1 MQPCGRK
8 DCSQCET
15 CVFDEDLFLEKE
27 EKNNKEKMA
36 NRLCNLCVN
45 LARSYENRENG
56 RFDVACKVVT
66 FEALGEKRPRRI
78 DFNVSQTQDIV
89 SPNWCPLKSG
99 GLVGQMSLPFKPNLA
114 NKEDNVTKPK
124 AEETSSTVTPSPST
138 PSDKPFKEMTYS
150 EKREKLKELPKHMEW
165 DDIKEGNFYVI
176 PKILSQSRKVVKVIT
191 KTDTCCMCHE
201 ISQYTGEE
209 YTYSCNVY
217 PSDLDAVFITE
228 LRNF

>member
-99 GLVGQMSLPFKPNLA
+99 GLVGQMGLPFHPNISTPK
-114 NKEDNVTKPK
+114 KEVENT
-124 AEETSSTVTPSPST
+124 EEKTSSTPI
-138 PSDKPFKEMTYS
+138 DKPFKEMTYS
-150 EKREKLKELPKHMEW
+150 EKREKLKELPKHIEW

-176 PKILSQSRKVVKVIT
+176 PKILSQARKVVKVIT
-191 KTDTCCMCHE
+191 KTSTCCMCHE